1 MEVGTEKQYSTLKS
15 EVLVNDDSTITY
27 DEHMFFEL
35 KNLVSL
41 LNTVS
46 TYLYFSHDYLNVE

>member
-1 MEVGTEKQYSTLKS
+1 MGTEKQYSTLKS
-15 EVLVNDDSTITY
+15 EVLVNDDSTISY

-41 LNTVS
+41 SNKASKNLCHS
-46 TYLYFSHDYLNVE
+46 SDHMI

>member
-35 KNLVSL
+35 KNLVRL

-46 TYLYFSHDYLNVE
+46 TYLYFSHDYLNVD